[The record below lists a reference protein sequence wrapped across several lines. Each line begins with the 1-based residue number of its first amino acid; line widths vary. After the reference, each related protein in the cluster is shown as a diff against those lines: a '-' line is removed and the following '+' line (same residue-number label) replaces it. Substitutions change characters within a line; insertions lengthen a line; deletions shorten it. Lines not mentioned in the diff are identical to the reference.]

1 MNVQKSLGFV
11 LLLRFD
17 VERVRNVYF
26 DLCLIFAYKVFD
38 AKGLTF
44 TQSMM
49 YHLYMLVS
57 VDKIFEENL
66 ILNCIKQILD

>member
-1 MNVQKSLGFV
+1 MFILI
-11 LLLRFD
+11 
-17 VERVRNVYF
+17 VR
-26 DLCLIFAYKVFD
+26 LIFAYKVFD

-57 VDKIFEENL
+57 VDKHFKENL
-66 ILNCIKQILD
+66 ILNCTKQILDFSEEYKSKITFNSI

>member
-1 MNVQKSLGFV
+1 MFILI
-11 LLLRFD
+11 
-17 VERVRNVYF
+17 VR
-26 DLCLIFAYKVFD
+26 LIFAYKVFD

-57 VDKIFEENL
+57 VEKHFCGE
-66 ILNCIKQILD
+66 LDSELHLANKEFKLSI